1 MAAEEEG
8 KRVADIPVGSLF
20 VEVSHPVAR
29 TRCCMQ
35 KQADF
40 LGIKMKQ
47 T

>member
-8 KRVADIPVGSLF
+8 KRVTDIPVGSLF

-29 TRCCMQ
+29 SRCCKE

-40 LGIKMKQ
+40 LGIKVEQ